1 MAMDWTAVV
10 NWANYMQKEN
20 AFSAATSW
28 ATGFVNRWAPLVHKY
43 LNPAHSQRRDGVS
56 VAD

>member
-1 MAMDWTAVV
+1 VGKTL
-10 NWANYMQKEN
+10 
-20 AFSAATSW
+20 SARHYAKWDKAETYAEWRSETLFREVSIAT
-28 ATGFVNRWAPLVHKY
+28 TVFY